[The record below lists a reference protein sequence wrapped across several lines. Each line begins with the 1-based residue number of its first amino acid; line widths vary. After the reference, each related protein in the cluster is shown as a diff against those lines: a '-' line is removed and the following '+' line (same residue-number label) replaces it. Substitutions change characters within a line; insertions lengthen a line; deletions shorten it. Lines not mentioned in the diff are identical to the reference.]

1 MQPNDPMLAVYQ
13 DLQAKLQPN
22 LIENY
27 LRGIGIRAELQ
38 KMAQNA
44 AIQRA
49 QLELQRKGLEQE
61 RYFGEAGLGYVPGT
75 GLTERLPLS
84 PEKKAQLEAYKEQ
97 ILTGR
102 VTRNKIKQEIEQ
114 SKKLFPY
121 KKEALESKI
130 KGKDAVEIANVLKSY
145 DAQLQYLYKLYTQ
158 PELSSKEKDMIKGE
172 IDRITPIRDAL
183 RNRLLSIAY
192 GKIPTPI
199 PKEEI
204 PSPEITPV
212 ETNESFLGKIP
223 IIGKYL
229 SGVGEYAKGLGKD
242 LGTKLQ
248 EDIIPE
254 VSSFSKE
261 KTADMVKNVAIH
273 VRDTLEANPP
283 LSSNPGIRQRQ
294 QELWDTLESKRLA
307 YRKKATQIIED
318 FVKRYEKEGAF
329 IKSPVLDLLKIEKDW
344 ENDKR
349 KLMEK
354 YPILRTK

>member
-27 LRGIGIRAELQ
+27 LRGVGIRAELQ
-38 KMAQNA
+38 KMAQDA
-44 AIQRA
+44 AIQRE
-49 QLELQRKGLEQE
+49 QLELRKKGLEQA
-61 RYFGEAGLGYVPGT
+61 RYLGEAGLGYVPGT

-84 PEKKAQLEAYKEQ
+84 PEKEAQIKTREEQ
-97 ILTGR
+97 ILTER
-102 VTRNKIKQEIEQ
+102 LRRKRIEQEIKQ

-121 KKEALESKI
+121 KKEALEGKT
-130 KGKDAVEIANVLKSY
+130 KGKNAVEVANVLKSY

-158 PELSSKEKDMIKGE
+158 PELSSEEKAMLKGE

-183 RNRLLSIAY
+183 RNHLLGIAY
-192 GKIPTPI
+192 
-199 PKEEI
+199 EEI
-204 PSPEITPV
+204 PKDVLEKVPAPTETPTT
-212 ETNESFLGKIP
+212 EKDESSSSGIEGLLGKIP
-223 IIGKYL
+223 LIGKYL
-229 SGVGEYAKGLGKD
+229 SLE
-242 LGTKLQ
+242 
-248 EDIIPE
+248 ENPFPRI
-254 VSSFSKE
+254 SSFIEEQTKGQLAN
-261 KTADMVKNVAIH
+261 TVKDVATK
-273 VRDTLEANPP
+273 VRDTLETNPP

-318 FVKRYEKEGAF
+318 FVKRYEKEGTF

>member
-1 MQPNDPMLAVYQ
+1 MQPNDPMLAIYQ
-13 DLQAKLQPN
+13 DLRTRLHPDFV
-22 LIENY
+22 ENY

-38 KMAQNA
+38 KMAQDA
-44 AIQRA
+44 ALRRA
-49 QLELQRKGLEQE
+49 QLELQKKGLEQE

-84 PEKKAQLEAYKEQ
+84 PEKEAQLEAYKEQ

-114 SKKLFPY
+114 SRKLFRY
-121 KKEALESKI
+121 KKESLEKAI
-130 KGKDAVEIANVLKSY
+130 KGKDITGIANLLKSY
-145 DAQLQYLYKLYTQ
+145 DTQLSSLLKLYTD
-158 PELSSKEKDMIKGE
+158 PTLTSEEKDMLKTE
-172 IDRITPIRDAL
+172 IGRLTPIRDRL
-183 RNRLLSIAY
+183 RELLLSTAY
-192 GKIPTPI
+192 GKIPMPT
-199 PKEEI
+199 PKEET
-204 PSPEITPV
+204 PLPEAAPT

-223 IIGKYL
+223 LVGKYL

-273 VRDTLEANPP
+273 VRDTLETNPP

-318 FVKRYEKEGAF
+318 FVKKYDKEGAF
-329 IKSPVLDLLKIEKDW
+329 IRSPVLDLLKIEKDW

-354 YPILRTK
+354 YPILRTR